1 MASYNTSTAG
11 ANFEAI
17 EAIEAAE
24 IALGRTWA
32 KQALVRQNVVGNGY
46 ELWIADDPIEREF
59 WGGDWR
65 PANRFEAVGIAEALA
80 EIAEADKI
88 EAMILAHE
96 ADYADYCDTIA
107 SARFGFALI

>member
-1 MASYNTSTAG
+1 MKAYHTSTAG
-11 ANFEAI
+11 ANF

-32 KQALVRQNVVGNGY
+32 MQNLVRSNGSGTGY
-46 ELWIADDPIEREF
+46 ELWIADDPIESAF

-65 PANRFEAVGIAEALA
+65 PANRFEAIGIAEALA
-80 EIAEADKI
+80 ASDIDLEALVREADW
-88 EAMILAHE
+88 L
-96 ADYADYCDTIA
+96 DYCDTIA